1 MTNYVDTS
9 ATEQSLVHAA
19 RELKGQF
26 RLLETVRWYKPK
38 IHLARKMKP
47 TFGPQSPTPDK
58 DWAVTIE
65 DSLLRE
71 TREEHVPSGLLV
83 MVADALSYL
92 DEGLGKGTVTGLRLC
107 ALVEQNAWEIAERF
121 PAAPDLADLMVQQ
134 AAYIATR
141 IRKRYP
147 QLVTNQPSVLTRRM
161 QATEIVR
168 QLSVRG
174 TATTPDTV
182 RGWARHGRISAEE
195 LPNGHKGYLLAE
207 CLTVVTKITRE

>member
-9 ATEQSLVHAA
+9 ATEQGLVHAA

-26 RLLETVRWYKPK
+26 RLLEKVRWYHPRVQ
-38 IHLARKMKP
+38 LARKMKP

-71 TREEHVPSGLLV
+71 TREEHVPGGLLV

-121 PAAPDLADLMVQQ
+121 PAAPDLADLMVAQ

-141 IRKRYP
+141 IRRRYP
-147 QLVTNQPSVLTRRM
+147 QLVTDQPSVLTRRM

-174 TATTPDTV
+174 TATTPDTI